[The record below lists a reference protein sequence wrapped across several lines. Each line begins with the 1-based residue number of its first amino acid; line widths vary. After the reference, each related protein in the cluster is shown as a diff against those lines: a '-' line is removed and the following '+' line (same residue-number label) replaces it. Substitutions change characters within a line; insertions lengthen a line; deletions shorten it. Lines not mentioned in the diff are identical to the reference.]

1 MSKLFE
7 PYDSSRTGNRPLT
20 LALVLRRSLGVANIV
35 AAFLVVI
42 ALTINI
48 TDRVLQGVFDPT
60 HYFHFFTIQTSLIN
74 IVVLTIGGMFALMR
88 TNDPRWYSVV
98 RASTVAYAVVV
109 GVVYNVLLAGF
120 PAVDGYVE
128 SSPFPNA
135 IEHVWAP
142 IFIGIEWLLMP
153 GRARLG
159 WRVLWIA
166 AVYPLAWVAFSMVR
180 GLAGDGW
187 FPYFFLNVA
196 ESGVPV
202 VSIYIVGIAGF
213 IIALTA
219 AAIAIGRLHSRI
231 FADLGIDRDRL

>member
-7 PYDSSRTGNRPLT
+7 PYDSDRTGARPLT
-20 LALVLRRSLGVANIV
+20 LALVLRRTLGFANIAV
-35 AAFLVVI
+35 AFLVTI

-48 TDRVLQGVFDPT
+48 TDRVLQNTFDPS

-98 RASTVAYAVVV
+98 RVSIVAYAVVV

-135 IEHVWAP
+135 VEHIWAP
-142 IFIGIEWLLMP
+142 IFIAVEWLLMP

-166 AVYPLAWVAFSMVR
+166 AIYPLGWVAFSMVR

-187 FPYFFLNVA
+187 YPYFFLNVPD
-196 ESGVPV
+196 SGIAV
-202 VSIYIVGIAGF
+202 VSIYIAGIAAF

-219 AAIAIGRLHSRI
+219 GAVAIGRLHSRV
-231 FADLGIDRDRL
+231 FADTGIDRDRL